1 MKQKE
6 RISLVYTSFYL
17 RLLCVFILILI
28 FRDRKWVDDQRYKN
42 GVMFEWNIKKI
53 WVMQT

>member
-42 GVMFEWNIKKI
+42 GVMLEWNIKKYG
-53 WVMQT
+53 